1 MDEEQK
7 LSDSRREAG
16 TLPGSQRR
24 ATRRASTGDHETPI
38 GALGTVERLLASPN
52 PATTLRLT
60 DLVFRELTGIET
72 KELRELF
79 IGRGEFPER
88 VGARRLREQVAEL
101 LGCRLT
107 EASELLGA
115 SISRFRRNDRLSQD
129 LLDRAYAVVDVYVR
143 VASVLGP
150 RGAAAWLGQ
159 PNPVFDG
166 AAPRQLMKTFY
177 GCRLVHDLVDAL
189 LAGSYV

>member
-7 LSDSRREAG
+7 LSDNRREAG
-16 TLPGSQRR
+16 TVPGSQRR
-24 ATRRASTGDHETPI
+24 ATRRISTGDHGTPI
-38 GALGTVERLLASPN
+38 GALGTVERLLSSPK
-52 PATTLRLT
+52 PAPAHRLS

-72 KELRELF
+72 KELRELL

-88 VGARRLREQVAEL
+88 VGARRLRDQVAEL
-101 LGCRLT
+101 LDCRLA
-107 EASELLGA
+107 EAGELLGA
-115 SISRFRRNDRLSQD
+115 SATRFHRNDRLSRD
-129 LLDRAYAVVDVYVR
+129 LLDRAYAIFDVYVP
-143 VASVLGP
+143 VATVLGP
-150 RGAAAWLGQ
+150 RDAAAWFGQ